1 MNKIPSYL
9 NKYFQSVN
17 YILVYPTQIGVNIY
31 SPNNLKNPSLVD
43 SIEKLDDLGKTIANL
58 FKRK

>member
-1 MNKIPSYL
+1 
-9 NKYFQSVN
+9 
-17 YILVYPTQIGVNIY
+17 
-31 SPNNLKNPSLVD
+31 LKNPSLVD